1 MTQPSPSELKRRPP
15 LTLNAFWFILR
26 ETVREWNDDKVPR
39 LGAAL
44 AFYGMLSMGPL
55 LLIVIAMASLAFGR
69 DETTHYIFDEI
80 RAVIGNNGAAA
91 VQTIL
96 SGAAN
101 PKASIIASII
111 GIVTLLV
118 SATSF
123 FAQLQ
128 DALNTIWNVDAP
140 PNGHW
145 TAFLKKR
152 LLSFAMIL
160 GVALLLLMA
169 LVVSA
174 ALTAISTYLNGLVPI
189 SLAVHV
195 ANAVISFAVITLLF
209 AMIFKVLPDVEIK
222 WRDTWVGAG
231 VTALL
236 FSFGKSLIGLYLGH
250 SAFSSAYGAAGSII
264 VLLVWIYYSTQIFFL
279 GAELTQV
286 YSRYMGAQIVL
297 KKGRRKQPAFVAA
310 ATQGADAAK
319 VAEVI
324 NVAKTPHGAEHA
336 EPKL

>member
-1 MTQPSPSELKRRPP
+1 MTEPVHTDLKRRPP
-15 LTLNAFWFILR
+15 LTLNAFGFILR

-69 DETTHYIFDEI
+69 DETTTYIFGEI
-80 RAVIGNNGAAA
+80 RGVIGDKGALA
-91 VQTIL
+91 VQSIL
-96 SGAAN
+96 AGASN
-101 PKASIIASII
+101 PQASIIASII
-111 GIVTLLV
+111 GIVTLIV

-145 TAFLKKR
+145 TAFLQKR

-160 GVALLLLMA
+160 GVALLLLIA
-169 LVVSA
+169 LVISA
-174 ALTAISTYLNGLVPI
+174 ALTAVSTYLKNLVPI
-189 SLAVHV
+189 SLAVHI
-195 ANAVISFAVITLLF
+195 ANAVISFGVITLLF
-209 AMIFKVLPDVEIK
+209 AMIFKVLPDVHIK
-222 WRDTWVGAG
+222 WRDTWVGAA

-250 SAFSSAYGAAGSII
+250 SAFSSTYGAAGSII

-297 KKGRRKQPAFVAA
+297 KKGRRKLPAHLAA
-310 ATQGADAAK
+310 ETCGADAK
-319 VAEVI
+319 VSDVV
-324 NVAKTPHGAEHA
+324 NVAKTPKGAEHA
-336 EPKL
+336 DPTL

>member
-1 MTQPSPSELKRRPP
+1 MTEPSPHAPRHRPP
-15 LTLNAFWFILR
+15 LTLKAFGFILR

-69 DETTHYIFDEI
+69 DETTTYIFGEI
-80 RAVIGNNGAAA
+80 RAVIGDKGATA

-96 SGAAN
+96 AGASN
-101 PKASIIASII
+101 PKASVIASII
-111 GIVTLLV
+111 GLVTLIV

-128 DALNTIWNVDAP
+128 DALNTIWNVDVP
-140 PNGHW
+140 QNGHW

-160 GVALLLLMA
+160 GVALLLLIA
-169 LVVSA
+169 LVISA
-174 ALTAISTYLNGLVPI
+174 ALTAVSTYLKGLVPI
-189 SLAVHV
+189 SLAVHI
-195 ANAVISFAVITLLF
+195 ANALISFAVITLLF

-236 FSFGKSLIGLYLGH
+236 FSFGKSLIGFYLGH
-250 SAFSSAYGAAGSII
+250 SAFSSTYGAAGSII

-297 KKGRRKQPAFVAA
+297 KKGRRKQPAHVVAT
-310 ATQGADAAK
+310 TQGADAAK
-319 VAEVI
+319 AAEVV
-324 NVAKTPHGAEHA
+324 NVAKTHKGAEHA